1 MDTKEFKV
9 QIPEGYEIDKKN
21 STFECIK
28 FKPKD
33 ITYEEVCKEIF
44 INRCGFFISN
54 SGEIVE
60 GILNYPSS
68 LDRNNATNREQLR
81 KLLALNQLLNI
92 AEYYNRLHTMI
103 DKQYVISYNKATHDY
118 VINVISV
125 VYDCGVRV
133 VFNRAEDAQAVIDSP
148 NFRKILNTV
157 YKYKNN

>member
-44 INRCGFFISN
+44 INRGGFFISH

-60 GILNYPSS
+60 GTLNCPSS
-68 LDRNNATNREQLR
+68 VDRNNATNREQLR

-92 AEYYNRLHTMI
+92 AEYYNKLHPEQNDAPYCI
-103 DKQYVISYNKATHDY
+103 WFVDKEYKSGQYYLEGELFGIIAL
-118 VINVISV
+118 
-125 VYDCGVRV
+125 
-133 VFNRAEDAQAVIDSP
+133 FNREEDAQAVIGNP
-148 NFRKILNTV
+148 NFRKILDTI
-157 YKYKNN
+157 YK